1 MSHTLIISE
10 KPSAAEKIAVAIGKV
25 SRKKIGSV
33 SYYEVSDKGKKIIVA
48 PAVGHLFTLRAKN
61 KKDYPA
67 FDLEWHPTY
76 ENKASAFSKPYFIA
90 LQKLSKDAKD
100 VIVACDSS
108 ATKKML
114 SE

>member
-10 KPSAAEKIAVAIGKV
+10 KPSAAEKIAAAIGK
-25 SRKKIGSV
+25 SLRKKVGTV

-61 KKDYPA
+61 KGEHPA

-76 ENKASAFSKPYFIA
+76 ETKASAKIF
-90 LQKLSKDAKD
+90 L
-100 VIVACDSS
+100 
-108 ATKKML
+108 
-114 SE
+114 